1 MPAFNSSELR
11 SVIGKVMSSSPSDIR
26 LFAERLRDHA
36 LYERMS
42 GEETRAFVADLGY
55 DSIEAFCSAIGLPA
69 HIARRWERFGV
80 SSEMKQVFAL
90 LIEQRRQLA
99 DAVSEFEAMTH
110 VGIDDF
116 MRERGLI

>member
-90 LIEQRRQLA
+90 LIEQRRQLV